1 MNHFIES
8 SISFVKTFTILS
20 KLGWILSIELF
31 KYLFGFHKNFEMFIV
46 SITNKLIQI
55 NILYVKIF
63 QAFAL
68 NNNIIDYK
76 INNTLTRFVDNA
88 PWTNNEID
96 YKTLLILED
105 EHDVIFEKPLTPIN
119 SGMISLVFKGKSR
132 NTGETIV
139 VKIKRLNIEDN
150 LKLAIGDLLVVLRW
164 IMIIPYINKFQIA
177 EIMTKNMDLIK
188 HQTNFVQEVKN
199 IQVFRKICKHLKY
212 ITIPNVDAAI
222 TEKYNNVIIM
232 DYIDGL
238 SISKINQEDYLGYA
252 KLIMK
257 FVFVSTFLHG
267 KIHGDL
273 HSGNILFIKDE
284 NSANNKYKLGIL
296 DFGIIYEIGSDTKS
310 GMYDIISNLHS
321 VSSKELASIIL
332 NSSIIEP
339 LSDIKELDE
348 EHYDHMVIII
358 SEFVDKSVKVHDNI
372 NQFEVYEFLTHL
384 NTYIDKINSDQNK
397 ILGLGLKQLKLKPS
411 DDFIKIQVLFGM
423 LHGVV
428 LKLCDGKYVQMANE
442 VLNELF
448 NRTEN

>member
-8 SISFVKTFTILS
+8 SMSFVKTFTILS
-20 KLGWILSIELF
+20 KLGWILFIELF

-164 IMIIPYINKFQIA
+164 IMIIPYI
-177 EIMTKNMDLIK
+177 
-188 HQTNFVQEVKN
+188 
-199 IQVFRKICKHLKY
+199 
-212 ITIPNVDAAI
+212 
-222 TEKYNNVIIM
+222 
-232 DYIDGL
+232 
-238 SISKINQEDYLGYA
+238 
-252 KLIMK
+252 
-257 FVFVSTFLHG
+257 
-267 KIHGDL
+267 
-273 HSGNILFIKDE
+273 
-284 NSANNKYKLGIL
+284 
-296 DFGIIYEIGSDTKS
+296 
-310 GMYDIISNLHS
+310 
-321 VSSKELASIIL
+321 
-332 NSSIIEP
+332 
-339 LSDIKELDE
+339 
-348 EHYDHMVIII
+348 
-358 SEFVDKSVKVHDNI
+358 
-372 NQFEVYEFLTHL
+372 
-384 NTYIDKINSDQNK
+384 
-397 ILGLGLKQLKLKPS
+397 
-411 DDFIKIQVLFGM
+411 
-423 LHGVV
+423 
-428 LKLCDGKYVQMANE
+428 
-442 VLNELF
+442 
-448 NRTEN
+448 